1 MTRKCALGAMV
12 LVAWLVVPAWAQQLE
27 RTVPTRAFDRFEFDS
42 ETQVGFWAEVGSL
55 YERLQDEVVTNPPEI
70 KIPPTFKGNDTAN
83 LALRSV
89 TSFVR
94 FAYGEKNWEA
104 GAYIPYIAIGGDL
117 KGVDD
122 RGNPGMLSPEENGV
136 GDILLAGRYI
146 PIRGSLLDLG
156 AGGALSLPSGDYK
169 RPSVACSGPTQPC
182 IPIDR
187 LGAGELGA
195 LPFITGALHLAVAD
209 VRAHIGSEFFSGSS
223 HNGLA
228 TDRIVYGI
236 GVFAPLGKY
245 VALRNEF
252 SGTDNY
258 HGPQEFKIVNYLPG
272 LDFRLPI
279 GNLDA
284 MLRVTGLVGVSAQAP
299 VWGAGGSLVIGN
311 QTMRAPMAKGGIVI
325 E

>member
-12 LVAWLVVPAWAQQLE
+12 LVSWLVVPAWAQQLE

-42 ETQVGFWAEVGSL
+42 ETQVGFWAETGAL
-55 YERLQDEVVTNPPEI
+55 YQRLQDEDVKNPFGN
-70 KIPPTFKGNDTAN
+70 KKGNQTAD

-94 FAYGEKNWEA
+94 FAYGDKKWEA
-104 GAYIPYIAIGGDL
+104 GAYIPYLAIGGDL
-117 KGVDD
+117 KGKDD
-122 RGNPGMLSPEENGV
+122 NGNHGMLSPNDNGV
-136 GDILLAGRYI
+136 GDILLDGRYI
-146 PIRGSLLDLG
+146 PIRGPLLDLG
-156 AGGALSLPSGDYK
+156 AGGAVSLPSGDYT
-169 RPSVACSGPTQPC
+169 RPSVACSGATQPC
-182 IPIDR
+182 LPINR
-187 LGAGELGA
+187 LGAGEFGGI
-195 LPFITGALHLAVAD
+195 PFITGALHMAVLD
-209 VRAHIGSEFFSGSS
+209 VRAHLGSEFFIGSS

-228 TDRIVYGI
+228 SDRLVYGL
-236 GVFAPLGKY
+236 GLFMPLGKY

-252 SGTDNY
+252 SGIDVY
-258 HGPQEFKIVNYLPG
+258 DGPEEHKIVNYLPG

-284 MLRVTGLVGVSAQAP
+284 MLRITGLLGVTAEAP

-311 QTMRAPMAKGGIVI
+311 ATLRAPMAKGGIVI

>member
-12 LVAWLVVPAWAQQLE
+12 LVAWLVVPAGAQERE

-42 ETQVGFWAEVGSL
+42 ETQVGFWAEAGAL
-55 YERLQDEVVTNPPEI
+55 YQRLQDEEVANPPEI
-70 KIPPTFKGNDTAN
+70 KQGSSKGNQTAN

-94 FAYGEKNWEA
+94 FAYGDKKWEA
-104 GAYIPYIAIGGDL
+104 GAYIPYLAIGGDL

-122 RGNPGMLSPEENGV
+122 RGNHGMLSPEENGV

-146 PIRGSLLDLG
+146 PIRDSLLDLG
-156 AGGALSLPSGDYK
+156 AGAAVSLPSGDYT
-169 RPSVACSGPTQPC
+169 RPSVACSGAAQPC
-182 IPIDR
+182 LPINR
-187 LGAGELGA
+187 LGAGEFGGI
-195 LPFITGALHLAVAD
+195 PFITGALHMAVLD
-209 VRAHIGSEFFSGSS
+209 VRAHLGSEFFIGSS

-228 TDRIVYGI
+228 SDRLVYGI
-236 GVFAPLGKY
+236 GLFMPLGKY

-252 SGTDNY
+252 SGIDVY
-258 HGPQEFKIVNYLPG
+258 DGPEEHKIVNYLPG

-284 MLRVTGLVGVSAQAP
+284 MLRITGLFGVTAEAP

-311 QTMRAPMAKGGIVI
+311 QTMRAPMSKGGIVI